1 MSNSVTYKQ
10 LKAIAKERSLDKYGT
25 LILANIMIFAIQ
37 IFISGITTVS
47 TSGSIMIFIINQ
59 IITLI
64 VNILLGVLV
73 SGKAYLYLNL
83 VYSQTISAS
92 DIFFGLKQQPQKA
105 VIIQALFVLVDFL
118 VSLPASLI
126 LFFSRQSSVINVYLS
141 AVIFLILGIV
151 VYIYIS
157 LTYSQAFFLLHDFPD
172 RSAKELLAT
181 SRRLMKGNRLRL
193 LGLYLS
199 FIPLYL
205 FGVITL
211 FIPLLWVS
219 VYRYAT
225 ITVFYQNLISSKAN
239 HNATC
244 DQTSMNT

>member
-1 MSNSVTYKQ
+1 MSNSISNTQ

-25 LILANIMIFAIQ
+25 LILANIIIFAIQ

-47 TSGSIMIFIINQ
+47 TSGKLIIFVINQ

-105 VIIQALFVLVDFL
+105 VIIQALFVIVDFL
-118 VSLPASLI
+118 VSLPASIL
-126 LFFSRQSSVINVYLS
+126 LFFTRQSSTITIYFSVLV
-141 AVIFLILGIV
+141 FLILGV
-151 VYIYIS
+151 VVDLYVS
-157 LTYSQAFFLLHDFPD
+157 LTYSQSFFLLHDFPE
-172 RSAKELLAT
+172 RSAKELLTT
-181 SRRLMKGNRLRL
+181 SRKLMTGNRLRL
-193 LGLYLS
+193 LWLYIS
-199 FIPLYL
+199 FIPIYIL
-205 FGVITL
+205 GVITL
-211 FIPLLWVS
+211 FVPLLWVS

-225 ITVFYQNLISSKAN
+225 VTAFYQNLISSKAN
-239 HNATC
+239 SNP
-244 DQTSMNT
+244 N

>member
-47 TSGSIMIFIINQ
+47 TSGNIMIFIINQ

-92 DIFFGLKQQPQKA
+92 DIFFGLKQ
-105 VIIQALFVLVDFL
+105 
-118 VSLPASLI
+118 
-126 LFFSRQSSVINVYLS
+126 
-141 AVIFLILGIV
+141 
-151 VYIYIS
+151 
-157 LTYSQAFFLLHDFPD
+157 
-172 RSAKELLAT
+172 
-181 SRRLMKGNRLRL
+181 
-193 LGLYLS
+193 
-199 FIPLYL
+199 
-205 FGVITL
+205 
-211 FIPLLWVS
+211 
-219 VYRYAT
+219 
-225 ITVFYQNLISSKAN
+225 
-239 HNATC
+239 
-244 DQTSMNT
+244 